1 MGITWRNLCLCFQ
14 KQKSEVLPREA
25 HVALRETR
33 GPQEN
38 SGPQNAMSC
47 HLPMERDADESL
59 PVSIRVMKGM
69 ETLLRPWT
77 SSPRLCVS

>member
-38 SGPQNAMSC
+38 SGPQNATPC
-47 HLPMERDADESL
+47 HLPMERDPDGSGVFASFYQGDE
-59 PVSIRVMKGM
+59 GDGN
-69 ETLLRPWT
+69 
-77 SSPRLCVS
+77 SPQAMDKFS